1 MAKESRK
8 CDSLRVAYNLQYT
21 TLQDLVIANLDYFKQ
36 VKTEEAKRIEIQKQL
51 DESIKALRK
60 KRNNWLL
67 PATIGAVGG
76 LIGGFVLTK

>member
-36 VKTEEAKRIEIQKQL
+36 VKKEEAKRIEIQKQL
-51 DESIKALRK
+51 DKSIKALRK